1 MANVLIIDDDQ
12 SLNSLLVEMVTRM
25 GHQPTAAL
33 DLKSG
38 VRFARSS
45 PFDVVFLDVRLPD
58 GNGLDA
64 LPAIG
69 NTPSQP
75 EVIIITA
82 DGDPDGAEIAINSG
96 AWDYIE
102 KPESLSEIKLP
113 LIRALQYREARQEAR
128 PPQLMKHD
136 GIVGSSPAL
145 KSCIEQASE
154 AAVMEANV
162 LLTGETGTGKDLFA
176 QAIHKNSSRARGNF
190 VAVDCAALPATLVES
205 ILFGHVKG
213 AFTGAD
219 RPQEGLIRQADGGTL
234 FLDEVG
240 ELPLNIQKTF
250 LRVLEGHRFR
260 AIGDKEETVSDF
272 RLIAATNRNLVDM
285 VMKRQF
291 REDLFFRI
299 QTMTIALPPLRER
312 PEDIR
317 ETAAYHV
324 ARLCG
329 KFGIGQKE
337 ISPEVLD
344 VLLKHRWA
352 GNVRELVHTLERSIA
367 AAFHE
372 PVLYLKHLPVA
383 IRVDVKKNAVMESR
397 KRKTRLEAPDTS
409 SPEIGRWKNV
419 RETSV
424 QLAEKKYLEDLLS
437 LTGGEIKA
445 ACTVSGLSRPRLY
458 SLMKKHKLLKT
469 AAAI

>member
-12 SLNSLLVEMVTRM
+12 SLNSLLVEMVSRM

-128 PPQLMKHD
+128 PPQWMKHD
-136 GIVGSSPAL
+136 GIVGGSPAL

-162 LLTGETGTGKDLFA
+162 LVTGETGTGKDLFA

-250 LRVLEGHRFR
+250 LRVLDGHRFR

-337 ISPEVLD
+337 ISPEFLD

-397 KRKTRLEAPDTS
+397 KRKTRLEAPETS
-409 SPEIGRWKNV
+409 TPEIGRWKNV

-424 QLAEKKYLEDLLS
+424 LLAEKKYLEDLLS
-437 LTGGEIKA
+437 LTGGRIKA